1 MSSRSSD
8 SAAQHCGA
16 AGWGGGRDLAFR
28 SSRSGARLQS
38 PYALSVLLARL
49 KTWNRNLY
57 GGLYGTRCCCCISD
71 QSYTNKRYSPP
82 ASSKHL
88 DRFSQNFKTIPEV
101 SQKATKTSIWQPEAW
116 SAWANSLLVNINV
129 FLVFL
134 IVKTLY
140 CTLLHNNNN
149 KYHTFVHRSQLAW
162 SVRLGLTDCQRLN
175 YCWHDCV
182 TLRICYCVI
191 CLFAASIKTS
201 RHSTVRDT

>member
-1 MSSRSSD
+1 MFDSLGNAHERPFSKQLRNVLNTRAAAMSSRSSG

-82 ASSKHL
+82 PHL
-88 DRFSQNFKTIPEV
+88 RN
-101 SQKATKTSIWQPEAW
+101 TSTD
-116 SAWANSLLVNINV
+116 
-129 FLVFL
+129 FH
-134 IVKTLY
+134 KTLK
-140 CTLLHNNNN
+140 L
-149 KYHTFVHRSQLAW
+149 FQRSPKKQ
-162 SVRLGLTDCQRLN
+162 QK
-175 YCWHDCV
+175 
-182 TLRICYCVI
+182 LRSDN
-191 CLFAASIKTS
+191 LSDA
-201 RHSTVRDT
+201 